1 MNNLYHLDDYRNL
14 KKNKFES
21 QSRLEEI
28 LKTEQV
34 QTTAELFLTLIKN
47 QNQL

>member
-1 MNNLYHLDDYRNL
+1 MTTEIL